1 MDPLPEI
8 ADFEIISCLG
18 YGARSTIYAVS
29 EKKSGQVYALKR
41 VVRKSADDDRF
52 IEQAEQEF
60 AIASQ
65 FDHPSLRKSIRMIRR
80 RKMLKTAELYLLME
94 LFDGQSLD
102 VQRPEKLSSLIKIF
116 VQVAQGLAAMHR
128 LGYVHAD
135 IKPNNI
141 LVNDK
146 FVTKI
151 IDFGQSCSIG
161 TVKTRIQ
168 GTPDY
173 IAPEQVGRG
182 PLTPATDVFN
192 FGATMYWCCTDHHI
206 PTLIPKKK
214 DKSSVPT
221 APVNENREPKAPHEL
236 NPQIPMPLSR
246 VIMDCVQNRPSHRPQ
261 DFTAVIPRLELA
273 LTVAHVEGP
282 LKRLSKES
290 LMIPESRDES
300 KDDQMFE

>member
-29 EKKSGQVYALKR
+29 EKKNGQIYALKR

-102 VQRPEKLSSLIKIF
+102 VQRPDVSSRPSSKFLSK
-116 VQVAQGLAAMHR
+116 VAQGLADDALW

-141 LVNDK
+141 LVNEK

-151 IDFGQSCSIG
+151 IHDFGA
-161 TVKTRIQ
+161 VLLDR
-168 GTPDY
+168 
-173 IAPEQVGRG
+173 
-182 PLTPATDVFN
+182 
-192 FGATMYWCCTDHHI
+192 H
-206 PTLIPKKK
+206 
-214 DKSSVPT
+214 
-221 APVNENREPKAPHEL
+221 REDAHPGDAGL
-236 NPQIPMPLSR
+236 
-246 VIMDCVQNRPSHRPQ
+246 HRP
-261 DFTAVIPRLELA
+261 
-273 LTVAHVEGP
+273 
-282 LKRLSKES
+282 
-290 LMIPESRDES
+290 
-300 KDDQMFE
+300 